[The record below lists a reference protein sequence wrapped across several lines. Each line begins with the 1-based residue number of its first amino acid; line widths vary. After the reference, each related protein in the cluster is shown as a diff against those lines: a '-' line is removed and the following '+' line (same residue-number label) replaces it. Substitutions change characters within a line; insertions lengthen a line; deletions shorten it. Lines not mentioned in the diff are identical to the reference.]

1 MLVGIAGGGIGGLAL
16 AQGLRRRGIDTVV
29 FERDARAGDTAGYR
43 LHLPHQALVVL
54 RELLPGPLVTAI
66 EGTAAAPETLRQIAV
81 LDHRGRTRA
90 RIPLP
95 AEQRLLI
102 GRRPLRELLARGLG
116 DVVRWGTRVISV
128 RETAG
133 AVLVGLD
140 HGPDVEV
147 DVLVGADGTRS
158 RVTRHVTGR
167 PAARPS
173 GIVAIGGTATGPV
186 RRPADLRSGIAL
198 AGGPRG
204 IGVFL
209 AAHEPR
215 GGAPAPGAIVEQPYV
230 VWSVAAPVARFSG
243 DVTVMSPAALLREA
257 REMLA
262 GWSPGYRELVDGT
275 PPESVAA
282 FPFVF
287 PGALRPWR
295 SARVTLLGDAVHP
308 MPPTAG
314 EGASTALLDAG
325 HLAGD
330 LAAGEVP
337 AALQRY
343 QRRLL
348 EYAPAAVREATP
360 ALDWQRRLGNPV
372 LRALVMEVGMPVA
385 NATLRLFRP

>member
-1 MLVGIAGGGIGGLAL
+1 
-16 AQGLRRRGIDTVV
+16 
-29 FERDARAGDTAGYR
+29 
-43 LHLPHQALVVL
+43 
-54 RELLPGPLVTAI
+54 
-66 EGTAAAPETLRQIAV
+66 
-81 LDHRGRTRA
+81 
-90 RIPLP
+90 
-95 AEQRLLI
+95 
-102 GRRPLRELLARGLG
+102 
-116 DVVRWGTRVISV
+116 
-128 RETAG
+128 
-133 AVLVGLD
+133 
-140 HGPDVEV
+140 V

-173 GIVAIGGTATGPV
+173 GIVAIGGIATGPV

-204 IGVFL
+204 TGVFL

-215 GGAPAPGAIVEQPYV
+215 GGAPVPGAIVEQPYV
-230 VWSVAAPVARFSG
+230 VWSVAAPVWRFSA
-243 DVTVMSPAALLREA
+243 DVTEMSPAALLREA

-262 GWSPGYRELVDGT
+262 GWSPGYRELVGAT
-275 PPESVAA
+275 AAESVAA

-287 PGALRPWR
+287 PGALGPWR

-314 EGASTALLDAG
+314 EGASTALIDAG

-330 LAAGEVP
+330 LASGDVP
-337 AALQRY
+337 AALRRY

-348 EYAPAAVREATP
+348 EYAPVAVEQARP

-372 LRALVMEVGMPVA
+372 LRAVAMDVGLPVV
-385 NATLRLFRP
+385 NAALRLFRAQRRTGPRTEAGP